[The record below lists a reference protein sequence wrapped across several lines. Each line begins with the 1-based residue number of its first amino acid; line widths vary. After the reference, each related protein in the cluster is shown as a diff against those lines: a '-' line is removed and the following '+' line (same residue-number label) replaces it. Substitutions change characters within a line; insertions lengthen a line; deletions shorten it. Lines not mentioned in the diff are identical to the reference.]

1 MCADSHDTVEPQKEI
16 ESIGKFGPQGTLL
29 FLDHLLVAVGGW
41 IYWLIIVSKITP
53 FQVGQV
59 TAVYSLVTLISTLTQ
74 LGLEYPILKRSS
86 SQHDQILV
94 TALIIELVITLATV
108 PIVPY
113 VINNLFQQSLR
124 GLSANFTPIAVIILF
139 LSSLSFVSRFA
150 LLGISDVKN
159 VLIIDLIGTGI
170 KFASG
175 YTLVWLGLGAFGM
188 LLSFLF
194 QNLVIVSATI
204 FVARRRRKFGY
215 KVGNAKYIIG
225 VIKDGLIN
233 TPSKFSRTLILSLS
247 VVLLGS
253 FGISSSDIGIFYIA
267 LMVSIVAIG
276 SLASSMAYMVIP
288 ISAKL
293 RTDLSSASSRI
304 TMSLN
309 APMIAAIISSP
320 KFILSIIGT
329 QYLPGETIL
338 LVLSIA
344 ILPFSIT
351 MNFISKF
358 NNLDMS
364 RRLLSIGF
372 IEILAFLIAFF
383 FLVPHYGAL
392 GAAFST
398 LTAFVSSCLLSLI
411 WSDAR
416 SIRYIGVSAMAIVG
430 GVTASHII
438 GLIINVHPIM
448 AILISVAI
456 SLSIV
461 VTLKNT
467 SPNEIYQLAKGM
479 ISRIEG
485 T

>member
-1 MCADSHDTVEPQKEI
+1 MSADSNDVIEPQKEI
-16 ESIGKFGPQGTLL
+16 ESIGRFGAQGTLL

-41 IYWLIIVSKITP
+41 IYWLVIVSRISP
-53 FQVGQV
+53 FEVGQV
-59 TAVYSLVTLISTLTQ
+59 TAVYSLVTLLSILTQ

-86 SQHDQILV
+86 SQPHQILV
-94 TALIIELVITLATV
+94 TAFIIEMVITTATV
-108 PIVPY
+108 PIVPSIISTY
-113 VINNLFQQSLR
+113 FQQSLH
-124 GLSANFTPIAVIILF
+124 GLSDQFTLIAVTILL

-150 LLGISDVKN
+150 LLGVSDVKN
-159 VLIIDLIGTGI
+159 VLIIDLIGTAI

-175 YTLVWLGLGAFGM
+175 YVLVWSGMGASGM
-188 LLSFLF
+188 LISFLL

-204 FVARRRRKFGY
+204 FVARRKRKFGY
-215 KVGNAKYIIG
+215 RVGNLNYIKTI
-225 VIKDGLIN
+225 IKEGLIN

-253 FGISSSDIGIFYIA
+253 FGISSSDIGVFYIA

-288 ISAKL
+288 ISAAL

-304 TMSLN
+304 SMSLSV
-309 APMIAAIISSP
+309 PMITAVISSP
-320 KFILSIIGT
+320 TFILSIIGT
-329 QYLPGETIL
+329 QYVRGEPIL

-358 NNLDMS
+358 NNLQMTA
-364 RRLLSIGF
+364 RLISIGLV
-372 IEILAFLIAFF
+372 EVVAFLLTFV

-398 LTAFVSSCLLSLI
+398 LAAFVSSSLLSLA
-411 WSDAR
+411 WSER
-416 SIRYIGVSAMAIVG
+416 RTIRYVGVSAMAIILGFV
-430 GVTASHII
+430 ASHII
-438 GLIINVHPIM
+438 QLATSIHPVAM
-448 AILISVAI
+448 ILISMVM

-461 VTLKNT
+461 IILKNI
-467 SPNEIYQLAKGM
+467 SINEINQLAKG
-479 ISRIEG
+479 IIAKIG
-485 T
+485 

>member
-59 TAVYSLVTLISTLTQ
+59 TAVYSLVTLISILTQ

-94 TALIIELVITLATV
+94 TALIIELVITSATV

-150 LLGISDVKN
+150 LLGISDVKS

-175 YTLVWLGLGAFGM
+175 YALVSLGLGAFGM

-204 FVARRRRKFGY
+204 FVARRRKFGY

-225 VIKDGLIN
+225 IIKDGLIN
-233 TPSKFSRTLILSLS
+233 TPSKFSKTLILSLS

-309 APMIAAIISSP
+309 APMIAAVISSP

-411 WSDAR
+411 WSEAR
-416 SIRYIGVSAMAIVG
+416 SIRYIGASAVAIVG

-448 AILISVAI
+448 AILISVTI